1 MKKIIAF
8 IVSILL
14 CNTLA
19 AQVESEKLRYDI
31 RFGLIKGGE
40 AVYQTSMTNENNIK
54 EVHAVLHGYTTG
66 FAKILYGVDDCFES
80 FISLENFLPNKSIK
94 ILKEQNFRYEEEVT
108 FDQNGEVAVSN
119 NSGNLTIKNGICDVS
134 SLMFHLRFSGKL
146 DGLKLNQV
154 IEIPFWDTN
163 EWYMLKLKFTGVE
176 IINTHQG
183 KKECLRLEPQE
194 IAGRFFDKK
203 NPMNIWV
210 TNDSIKLPVLME
222 LNFTI
227 GSVKCVLTR
236 CFSARWQ

>member
-1 MKKIIAF
+1 MTKIIAF

-19 AQVESEKLRYDI
+19 AQVESEKLRYEI

-40 AVYQTSMTNENNIK
+40 AVYQTSITNGNKIK

-108 FDQNGEVAVSN
+108 FDQNGEVAISN
-119 NSGNLTIKNGICDVS
+119 NSGSQAIKNGICDVS

-163 EWYMLKLKFTGVE
+163 EWYMLKLKYTGIE
-176 IINTHQG
+176 KINTHLG

-194 IAGRFFDKK
+194 IAGRFFNKK
-203 NPMNIWV
+203 NPMNLWV
-210 TNDSIKLPVLME
+210 TTDSLKLPVLLE
-222 LNFTI
+222 LNFTF
-227 GSVKCVLTR
+227 GSVKCVLTH
-236 CFSARWQ
+236 